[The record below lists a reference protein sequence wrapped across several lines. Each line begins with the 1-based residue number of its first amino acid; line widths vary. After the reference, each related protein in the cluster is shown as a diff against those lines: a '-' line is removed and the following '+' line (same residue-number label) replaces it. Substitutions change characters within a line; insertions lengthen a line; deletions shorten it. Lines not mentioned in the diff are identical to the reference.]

1 MSRYILA
8 AACGLAFAWSIAPAA
23 TTNAPVTNAVVSQSV
38 AGDTND
44 PVEIEYE
51 RLLEQDEAA
60 AQEIDG
66 WILENQKFAEQGAG
80 APKGELIRRI
90 DKRREPVRAA
100 YDDFIKRHPRHSA
113 VRLAYAS
120 FLEDGHDLDGALEQ
134 MLKAKEIDPAN
145 PAAWNNL
152 ANYYGHNGGV
162 TNSFTHYEKAIKLNP
177 KEPVYYQNFA
187 TTVYLFRRDA
197 MQHYRITEQ
206 DVFNKALML
215 YSNAMVLDP
224 TNFLLA
230 TGLAMSYYGIKP
242 TRHED
247 ALAAWG
253 KALELAEGSLQR
265 EGVLIHLARFE
276 IDAGR
281 YDAARARL
289 NSVTNAQLADLRER
303 LLGNIERRQHPPATN
318 APVAAAIVTNP
329 VPGTTATNLPPAA
342 SPSSSP

>member
-1 MSRYILA
+1 M
-8 AACGLAFAWSIAPAA
+8 
-23 TTNAPVTNAVVSQSV
+23 
-38 AGDTND
+38 
-44 PVEIEYE
+44 EYE
-51 RLLEQDEAA
+51 KLLEQDEAA
-60 AQEIDG
+60 SEEIDG

-80 APKGELIRRI
+80 VPKGDLIRRI

-100 YDDFIKRHPRHSA
+100 YENFINRYPRHSP

-120 FLEDGHDLDGALEQ
+120 FLEDGHDLDGALQQ
-134 MLKAKEIDPAN
+134 MLKAKEIDPTN

-152 ANYYGHNGGV
+152 ANFYGHNGGV
-162 TNSFTHYEKAIKLNP
+162 TNSFTHYEIAIELNP
-177 KEPVYYQNFA
+177 KEPVYFQNFG
-187 TTVYLFRRDA
+187 TTMYLFRRDA
-197 MQHYRITEQ
+197 MQHYGITEQ
-206 DVFNKALML
+206 EVFNKALML
-215 YSNAMVLDP
+215 YSNAVVLDP

-230 TGLAMSYYGIKP
+230 TDLAMSYYGIKP

-289 NSVTNAQLADLRER
+289 SGVTNAELAGLKGR
-303 LLGNIERRQHPPATN
+303 LLGNIDRREHPPATN
-318 APVAAAIVTNP
+318 APTEGAIAPMAVPGANSTNP
-329 VPGTTATNLPPAA
+329 PPPAKGVDK
-342 SPSSSP
+342 